1 MNSVVPIWEIAC
13 RSSKIRRIVFAINDE
28 RGMDFC
34 FDLGAEF
41 VLAPQYVTN
50 DVELIAYCYSALDET
65 ADVVVG
71 LPPKKVELREGLID
85 NFVNVFSFV
94 NADALLLVGDNNGDG
109 NDSEIKVAV
118 RSDNTAMYFAK
129 PREIGFGNKS
139 SDHNYKDSLGL
150 IALKKEALPKIDV
163 EKPPESD
170 EIEHLT
176 LLKNGVDFY
185 CVSVESLM
193 N

>member
-1 MNSVVPIWEIAC
+1 
-13 RSSKIRRIVFAINDE
+13 
-28 RGMDFC
+28 MDLC

-50 DVELIAYCYSALDET
+50 DVELIAYCYAALDET

-71 LPPKKVELREGLID
+71 IPPKKVDLKEGLID
-85 NFVNVFSFV
+85 NFVSVFSFV
-94 NADALLLVGDNNGDG
+94 EADALLLVGDKSGEGNGAG
-109 NDSEIKVAV
+109 VKVAV
-118 RSDNTAMYFAK
+118 RGDSTAMYFAK
-129 PREIGFGNKS
+129 PREIGSWKKS

-163 EKPPESD
+163 ERPPESD

-185 CVSVESLM
+185 CVSLESLM